1 MGIYFHRHGSKNVT
15 CEDFCAHM
23 CGAGWTLVRKGLGF
37 HRSSWACWSGCYS
50 TCRSITKVPA
60 VFGGIVL
67 HNLVTRCLP
76 TAWDSAWQEN
86 HCSLAKSLHG
96 ISVLPFSPTSSF
108 LGAWHPLLVQ
118 LVARTSLCWRSLQF
132 IYILLLMLSTYIMRF
147 SICVSDRSNYTCII
161 LFYLISPFLYPVHL
175 IVLCCLWNPRN
186 RAQINSLVYVAV
198 GLFCSFCFHC
208 Y

>member
-1 MGIYFHRHGSKNVT
+1 MGIQAEPLSAPASHSTLLFLLLNSFHL
-15 CEDFCAHM
+15 FI
-23 CGAGWTLVRKGLGF
+23 LGF
-37 HRSSWACWSGCYS
+37 FFQLFFHLTHLILLIFVCM
-50 TCRSITKVPA
+50 KVPA

-118 LVARTSLCWRSLQF
+118 LVARTSLCWCSLQF